1 MLGIGE
7 KKRRNERDGEEG
19 GKEKKGQRR
28 RDRGRKGKDET
39 NYLWILTGDSIML
52 PSNSSYLMISYSPD
66 ASGKGQ
72 FWEIISL
79 PSKVS

>member
-1 MLGIGE
+1 M
-7 KKRRNERDGEEG
+7 

-39 NYLWILTGDSIML
+39 YLWILAGDSIML

-66 ASGKGQ
+66 ASGQGQ
-72 FWEIISL
+72 FREIISL
-79 PSKVS
+79 PSEVS